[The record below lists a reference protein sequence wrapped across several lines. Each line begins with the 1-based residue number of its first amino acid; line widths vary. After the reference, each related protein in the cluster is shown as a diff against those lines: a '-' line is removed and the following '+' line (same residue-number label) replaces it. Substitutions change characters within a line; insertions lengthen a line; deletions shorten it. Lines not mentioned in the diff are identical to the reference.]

1 MADTIGGGINDD
13 GTLQNTVV
21 IEEADLGKIDIVN
34 LDNAG
39 VTELA
44 VNAKLKN
51 LEIGLAG
58 DNASVIAGKKLID
71 AKISNEAP
79 KGKTA
84 EVSIANKK
92 TNSLQFSTSGKGAT
106 DLTFAEGT
114 HTKFSVTTAKGKAK
128 DEITFGGSTTLNKG
142 SVSTGRG
149 ADMISLTGGLT
160 LKGQTEIS
168 TGKGKDIVEVG
179 ETVNGNGSLLLADF
193 SKKDRL
199 KVGDDTLKFK
209 DIKAGDAPS
218 FIEI

>member
-21 IEEADLGKIDIVN
+21 VDESNLGKIDIVN

-44 VNAKLKN
+44 VNAKLKD

-92 TNSLQFSTSGKGAT
+92 TNSLEFTTSGKGAT
-106 DLTFAEGT
+106 DLSFTEGK
-114 HTKFSVTTAKGKAK
+114 HTKFSVKTAKGKAK

-142 SVSTGRG
+142 F
-149 ADMISLTGGLT
+149 
-160 LKGQTEIS
+160 IS
-168 TGKGKDIVEVG
+168 TGKGSR
-179 ETVNGNGSLLLADF
+179 TPF
-193 SKKDRL
+193 
-199 KVGDDTLKFK
+199 
-209 DIKAGDAPS
+209 PS
-218 FIEI
+218 PVV